1 MNFSVYLAMT
11 THRPLLAFTQRP
23 TANQPH
29 NHDPTNHLQ
38 FTYTM
43 LQIIVL

>member
-11 THRPLLAFTQRP
+11 THHPLLVFTQRP
-23 TANQPH
+23 TAN
-29 NHDPTNHLQ
+29 PTNHLQ

-43 LQIIVL
+43 LQIIVP